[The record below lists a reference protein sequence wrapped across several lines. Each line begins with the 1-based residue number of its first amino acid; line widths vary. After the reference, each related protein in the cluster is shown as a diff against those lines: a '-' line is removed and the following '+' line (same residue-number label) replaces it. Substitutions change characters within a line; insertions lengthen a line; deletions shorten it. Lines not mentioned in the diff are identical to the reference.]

1 VESTTKVIITPGLA
15 SREGYAFMNYYI
27 GIDLGGT
34 NLRAAIADTDTGHVF
49 HQRKCPTLAAE
60 GQEAVILRIVQ
71 LIRELIQAD
80 RLPSGTIKGIGIG
93 VPGTPDIETGV
104 IQILPNLPGKW
115 LNVPLQAII
124 EEQVQLPVALIND
137 VRAITL
143 GEWTFGAGRGAE
155 TLVCLAI
162 GTGIGG
168 GVVVNGQFHLGIGG
182 TAGEFGH
189 QVVEVDGLPCS
200 CGGKGCLE
208 LYASGP
214 AIAAMGVKE
223 VMHGHTTRIGKLV
236 NQDLNQINVGTIV
249 QAALEGDQ
257 IAMEIL
263 QRAGRYLGIVVGNI
277 LCAISPQKVILGGGV
292 SAAGNLLLEPI
303 LQTVKERVHLIP
315 VEKVQ
320 FVFAELGI
328 DSGLL
333 GAALWAKRR
342 CEERGE
348 TTVI

>member
-1 VESTTKVIITPGLA
+1 
-15 SREGYAFMNYYI
+15 MNYYI

-34 NLRAAIADTDTGHVF
+34 NLRAAIADTDTGQVY

-60 GQEAVILRIVQ
+60 GQEAVIQRIVQ
-71 LIRELIQAD
+71 LIHELTQIDNMA
-80 RLPSGTIKGIGIG
+80 PGEIKGVGIG
-93 VPGTPDIETGV
+93 VPGTPDIEIGV

-124 EEQVQLPVALIND
+124 EEQVRLPVALIND

-143 GEWTFGAGRGAE
+143 GEWIFGAGRGAQ

-168 GVVVNGQFHLGIGG
+168 GIVVNGQFHLGIGG

-223 VMHGHTTRIGKLV
+223 VMHGHTTRIGGLV

-249 QAALEGDQ
+249 QAAMEGDQ
-257 IAMEIL
+257 IARDIL
-263 QRAGRYLGIVVGNI
+263 QRAGRYLGIAVGNI
-277 LCAISPQKVILGGGV
+277 LCAISPQKVIFGGGV
-292 SAAGNLLLEPI
+292 SAAGDLLLTPI
-303 LQTVKERVHLIP
+303 LQTVRERVHLVP

-320 FVFAELGI
+320 FVFTELGI

-342 CEERGE
+342 CEERGASNYGRKS
-348 TTVI
+348 THIYAK

>member
-1 VESTTKVIITPGLA
+1 MSH
-15 SREGYAFMNYYI
+15 YI
-27 GIDLGGT
+27 GIDFGGT
-34 NLRAAIADTDTGHVF
+34 NLRAAIADTVTGQIY

-60 GQEAVILRIVQ
+60 GQQAVIGRIVQ
-71 LIRELIQAD
+71 LIRELTQA
-80 RLPSGTIKGIGIG
+80 SGVDCDVRGVGIG

-104 IQILPNLPGKW
+104 IEFLPNLPGKW
-115 LNVPLQAII
+115 RNVPLQSIV
-124 EEQVQLPVALIND
+124 EEQAQLPVAIIND

-155 TLVCLAI
+155 TVVCLAI

-189 QVVEVDGLPCS
+189 HVVEVDGLPCG

-223 VMHGHTTRIGKLV
+223 VMHGHTTRIGELV
-236 NQDLNQINVGTIV
+236 EHDLNRIDAGTVV
-249 QAALEGDQ
+249 QAALEGDP
-257 IAMEIL
+257 IAKSIL
-263 QRAGRYLGIVVGNI
+263 QHAGKYLGIAVGNI
-277 LCAISPQKVILGGGV
+277 LGVISPQKVIFGGGV
-292 SAAGNLLLEPI
+292 SQAGDLLMRPI
-303 LQTVKERVHLIP
+303 VQTVHERVHVIP
-315 VEKVQ
+315 LQKVE
-320 FVFAELGI
+320 FVLAELGI
-328 DSGLL
+328 NGGLV

-342 CEERGE
+342 CEGRSI
-348 TTVI
+348 VPDV